1 MSIRNSLSQLK
12 GRKASRSHIALATWL
27 SLSPLTL
34 ATAQEANPPAA
45 AAADA
50 KAPAFKVKTI
60 DPALCNDKR
69 RKDKAELLN
78 PEKFDIAAL
87 ESYYRECLFVR
98 LTQPEA
104 LSMNQAREELM
115 LDIDTIERKS
125 KGSQEMLGEYNKML
139 ARQLRELIAKDKDG
153 KSYHPSARVIGA
165 VAAARMN
172 RQPQTPQSG
181 GLPDPEGSRI
191 LIGLLVPTENDG
203 MVTTALSHLPR
214 HWIWPGMDERLMESA
229 KTKFISNIQAF
240 NAAQQPGSRGKEE
253 DAFIKEMM
261 IENLTLITTG
271 KGDSAKQALP
281 VLIPMLSP
289 AILNAKTESEWLV
302 EKALWSFGQLAT
314 VELKPEEVKALEKG
328 AAQFISS
335 SLDSWTKR
343 CNQTTVSAPS
353 GYMGRSGGPGGSGG
367 PGAGGPPGTG
377 GPGGVGGLVGGDEGG
392 GAGGPPGFTAN
403 APKPKNPYDEQPKEV
418 RNARRM
424 LQQRLERIHYGL
436 NGFGKKSTTLPVKGL
451 VAWAD
456 ESDKDKIAG
465 LVSRIES
472 LQDLLNSDKL
482 TGLDKI
488 QSMTRR
494 PIYDLQQACTAIT
507 GDEAVAVIA
516 PPPVDETTESET
528 SEDGFGGK

>member
-1 MSIRNSLSQLK
+1 MLIQNALSLLK
-12 GRKASRSHIALATWL
+12 GHNASRSRIALAVL
-27 SLSPLTL
+27 LNLSPLGL
-34 ATAQEANPPAA
+34 ATAQDSAAPANPP

-50 KAPAFKVKTI
+50 KAPAYKVKTL
-60 DPALCNDKR
+60 DPALCNEKR
-69 RKDKAELLN
+69 RKEKAELLN

-115 LDIDTIERKS
+115 LDMETIERKT

-165 VAAARMN
+165 IAAARMN

-229 KTKFISNIQAF
+229 KTKFISSIQAF
-240 NAAQQPGSRGKEE
+240 NAAQQPGIRGKEE
-253 DAFIKEMM
+253 DAFIKELM
-261 IENLTLITTG
+261 IENLTLIATG
-271 KGDSAKQALP
+271 KGESAKLAQP
-281 VLIPMLSP
+281 VLLPMITP

-328 AAQFISS
+328 AVQFIAS

-353 GYMGRSGGPGGSGG
+353 GYMGRSGGPGG
-367 PGAGGPPGTG
+367 AGGPPGMG

-392 GAGGPPGFTAN
+392 ATGGPPGYTAN

-436 NGFGKKSTTLPVKGL
+436 NGFGKKSTALPTKGL
-451 VAWAD
+451 TAWAD
-456 ESDKDKIAG
+456 ENDKEKLAG

-494 PIYDLQQACTAIT
+494 LIYDLQQACTEIT
-507 GDEAVAVIA
+507 GDEAVAVLT
-516 PPPVDETTESET
+516 PPPVDEVSESDST
-528 SEDGFGGK
+528 EDGFGGK